1 MRILSVYA
9 SAHGSTAE
17 VARFMGGLWQRCGV
31 EAVVEA
37 GDSIRSVEGYD
48 AYVLGS
54 AVHNGLWLP
63 EMAAFVR
70 RTRSELADKPA
81 YLWLT
86 CLRAIEPGG
95 YAYVTN
101 NYLPNLLSRTL
112 SFRRIGIFAGK
123 IDMTTINQDEAWIL
137 AFRYDGSR
145 DASTLAGDHR
155 DWKAIRAWAE
165 QLADDL
171 VPGSVPRSP
180 GAAPF

>member
-1 MRILSVYA
+1 MRILAVYA

-17 VARFMGGLWQRCGV
+17 VGRYIADVLQACGI
-31 EAVVEA
+31 EAAATAAESA
-37 GDSIRSVEGYD
+37 WPVEGYD
-48 AYVLGS
+48 AYILGS
-54 AVHNGLWLP
+54 AVHNGSWLP
-63 EMAAFVR
+63 EMATFVR
-70 RTRSELADKPA
+70 RSRRVLSAKPV

-112 SFRRIGIFAGK
+112 AFRRIGIFAGK
-123 IDMTTINQDEAWIL
+123 IDMTTINQDEAWTL

-145 DASTLAGDHR
+145 DPFTLGGDHR
-155 DWKAIRAWAE
+155 DWNAIRAWSE
-165 QLADDL
+165 QIADDL

-180 GAAPF
+180 DAAPS

>member
-1 MRILSVYA
+1 MRILTVYA

-17 VARFMGGLWQRCGV
+17 VGRFIADVLRARGIEATATAAGLARQ
-31 EAVVEA
+31 
-37 GDSIRSVEGYD
+37 VEGFD
-48 AYVLGS
+48 AYILGS

-63 EMAAFVR
+63 EMATFVR
-70 RTRSELADKPA
+70 RSVLSDEPV

-86 CLRAIEPGG
+86 CMRAIEPGG

-123 IDMTTINQDEAWIL
+123 IDMTTINQDEAWTL

-145 DASTLAGDHR
+145 DPFVLGGDHR
-155 DWKAIRAWAE
+155 N
-165 QLADDL
+165 
-171 VPGSVPRSP
+171 
-180 GAAPF
+180 

>member
-17 VARFMGGLWQRCGV
+17 VARFMGEVWRQRGLETLVSGV
-31 EAVVEA
+31 GALQVVE
-37 GDSIRSVEGYD
+37 GHD
-48 AYVLGS
+48 AYVLAS

-63 EMAAFVR
+63 EMATFVR
-70 RTRSELADKPA
+70 RSHGVLSGKPV
-81 YLWLT
+81 YLCLT

-123 IDMTTINQDEAWIL
+123 IDTATLSGDETWTL
-137 AFRYDGSR
+137 TFRYDGSR
-145 DASTLAGDHR
+145 ELSTLSGDHR
-155 DWKAIRAWAE
+155 DWGVIRDWASAV
-165 QLADDL
+165 ADDL
-171 VPGSVPRSP
+171 TQFAPPASP
-180 GAAPF
+180 SATP

>member
-17 VARFMGGLWQRCGV
+17 VARFMGELWQRCGV
-31 EAVVEA
+31 GTVVEA
-37 GDSIRSVEGYD
+37 GDSVCSVEGYD

-101 NYLPNLLSRTL
+101 NYLPNLLSRSL

-123 IDMTTINQDEAWIL
+123 VDTATLDRDEAWTL
-137 AFRYDGSR
+137 TFRYDGSR
-145 DASTLAGDHR
+145 DVSTLGGDHR
-155 DWKAIRAWAE
+155 DWNAIRAWAE
-165 QLADDL
+165 QVADDL
-171 VPGSVPRSP
+171 VAGSAPRSP
-180 GAAPF
+180 DAAPS